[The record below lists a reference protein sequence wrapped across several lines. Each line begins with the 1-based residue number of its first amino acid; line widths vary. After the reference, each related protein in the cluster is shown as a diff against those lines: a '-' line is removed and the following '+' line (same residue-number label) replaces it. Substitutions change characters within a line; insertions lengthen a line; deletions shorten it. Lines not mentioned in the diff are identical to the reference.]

1 MKKLLL
7 SLCALVV
14 AISMN
19 AQYNVGDYIFT
30 ATAKYKVTE
39 IVDVPQPG
47 TAWTGYSSEIFS
59 PYTAETED
67 DFDGIKSTRSD
78 EGDKISYALPLEY
91 GTNYIVTFKFMA
103 AASGTTSITDN
114 GQNQIDAWV
123 SPQDDSGQRS
133 GAANIDYQQ
142 VASTATITANEWT
155 EISWAFADTLAVNA
169 ELEQPGGFLNILFS
183 RINTDCVIA
192 SNLQVVKVVEVYD
205 TRISDRLVAY
215 AKRLMDDPNFN
226 TEAAADKRAE
236 LEGAVAY
243 TEEMAATG
251 GLDNLGDAE
260 EFMSGLTDMLN
271 EYLDVETKDMKDYLK
286 YIDIT
291 SFGTYGRGRVNTDR
305 GCFRALG
312 GNWGSNTAWDY
323 LMSAIQT
330 GYSNHNATLTIFNTD
345 FPAGKY
351 FFTAELRNAN
361 TAKDSW
367 PCTLSFNLTTYGTTM
382 RVGDTTIEVDTLSG
396 EQFQKFYVVG
406 NVAEDGA
413 FEAQVYWPGQAN
425 GVNGGAFQVR
435 ALQVRAF
442 GEVEAQIHR
451 TQAWNAFITQWN
463 AATSAR
469 TSLVSKKDDPNY
481 PWANDTIQTTLDK
494 WDPYYNAVIA
504 AGWVGEDGSDTG
516 VATIEELEDWTKYQ
530 GYEEVTVDADGNET
544 RVEYAVVRGYQYAN
558 NYVQAENQILFDTQ
572 SAIDAA
578 NKTNE
583 DAMNIE
589 GDHATYEAVIKQVQ
603 DLLNDILANTS
614 DDAAEADKA
623 RLAEAIAALDDATIA
638 FKESAVLTPIV
649 DIDFS
654 GSFQTTV
661 DPEDESIITSY
672 YIDGKTESYP
682 NGSGRMVFDN
692 PNNVQPNPTLQE
704 AGHFWQLG
712 YNDVLLDVL
721 RVGGGANSNGIV
733 EIAAE
738 DIATDEEVNRFEFD
752 LWFGNLSKGY
762 LTVEMQNAEGT
773 RLGGFSIDRYNG
785 NVAFNTFNNQT
796 GEDNDLT
803 SSSTNGGTGMD
814 LRAKASGIGSS
825 KEQNAVICVDNN
837 KSTFTLIFDY
847 KAKALQGTINNAKNG
862 ISEGAEVPMLEINDA
877 TITDNK
883 VAKFVIYSNYASANT
898 NAPGRRCWFD
908 NLKIYKY
915 KSTAEGPH
923 FEPKASLKG
932 DVNEDGAVNIND
944 VVAIINVMAGTAEW
958 PNANVNEDPE
968 GSVDINDVVAVI
980 NIMAGK

>member
-7 SLCALVV
+7 SLCALFA

-30 ATAKYKVTE
+30 ATAKYKVTKILE
-39 IVDVPQPG
+39 VTQPG
-47 TAWTGYSSEIFS
+47 AEWNNFSSEIFS
-59 PYTAETED
+59 PYTAETEE

-78 EGDKISYALPLEY
+78 EGDYISYAVPLEY
-91 GTNYIVTFKFMA
+91 GSNYIVTMKFLA
-103 AASGTTSITDN
+103 TADGSTSITS
-114 GQNQIDAWV
+114 GAQNQIDAWV
-123 SPQDDSGQRS
+123 
-133 GAANIDYQQ
+133 GAYDHAGVKAGVANIDYQQ
-142 VASTATITANEWT
+142 VASTATVKANEWT
-155 EISWAFADTLAVNA
+155 EISWAFLDTLAVNA
-169 ELEQPGGFLNILFS
+169 ELEEPGGFLNILFS

-192 SNLQVVKVVEVYD
+192 TNMQVVQVQEVYD
-205 TRISDRLVAY
+205 TRISDRMIAY
-215 AKRLMDDPNFN
+215 AKLLMNDENFN
-226 TEAAADKRAE
+226 TEAAADAKAE
-236 LEGAVAY
+236 LEGAIEL
-243 TEEMAATG
+243 TEQLTLEG
-251 GLDNLGDAE
+251 GLD
-260 EFMSGLTDMLN
+260 DMGEAQETINALSDILEDYLN
-271 EYLDVETKDMKDYLK
+271 VESKDMKDYLQ

-291 SFGTYGRGRVNTDR
+291 SFGAYGRGRVNADR

-312 GNWGSNTAWDY
+312 GNWGHSSAWDY
-323 LMSAIQT
+323 LMSAIQN
-330 GYSNHNATLTIFNTD
+330 GYKDHNATLTIFNTD

-351 FFTAELRNAN
+351 FFTAEMRNAN

-367 PCTLSFNLTTYGTTM
+367 PCTLSFNLTTYGTTIS
-382 RVGDTTIEVDTLSG
+382 VGDNTIEVDTLSG

-406 NVAEDGA
+406 DVVENGK
-413 FEAQVYWPGQAN
+413 FEAKVYWPGQAN

-442 GEVEAQIHR
+442 GEVEQQIHR
-451 TQAWNAFITQWN
+451 NQAWKAFIAQWN
-463 AATSAR
+463 AAVSAR
-469 TSLVSKKDDPNY
+469 TSLASKADDPNY

-516 VATIEELEDWTKYQ
+516 VATIEELEDWALYQ
-530 GYEEVTVDADGNET
+530 GYDEIVVDEEGNES
-544 RVEYAVVRGYQYAN
+544 RVQYAVVRGYQYAN
-558 NYVQAENQILFDTQ
+558 NYVQAENQVIFDTKA
-572 SAIDAA
+572 AIEEAK
-578 NKTNE
+578 KTND

-589 GDHATYEAVIKQVQ
+589 GDHETYLAVINQVQ
-603 DLLNDILANTS
+603 TTLDEILANTT
-614 DDAAEADKA
+614 DERAETDKQN
-623 RLAEAIAALDDATIA
+623 LTDAIAMLNDATVA
-638 FKESAVLTPIV
+638 FKESAILTPLV

-682 NGSGRMVFDN
+682 NGSGRMVF
-692 PNNVQPNPTLQE
+692 PTVTSVEPDL
-704 AGHFWQLG
+704 ANDGHYWQLG
-712 YNDVLLDVL
+712 FGDVLLDVL
-721 RVGGGANSNGIV
+721 HVGSS
-733 EIAAE
+733 AAYVYLDEE
-738 DIATDEEVNRFEFD
+738 DRATDEDVNRVEFD
-752 LWFGNLSKGY
+752 LWLGNLSKGY
-762 LTVEMQNAEGT
+762 MTVELQNKDGV

-785 NVAFNTFNNQT
+785 AVNFNTFNNQT
-796 GEDNDLT
+796 GAPNDLT
-803 SSSTNGGTGMD
+803 SSSASGGDGMD
-814 LRAKASGIGSS
+814 IRAKATGLGSQS
-825 KEQNAVICVDNN
+825 VGNAGICVDAN

-847 KAKALQGTINNAKNG
+847 KARAMKGKIDNAKNG
-862 ISEGAEVPMLEINDA
+862 ISDGAEMPMLDINDA

-883 VAKFVIYSNYASANT
+883 VAQLMITSNYASANSG
-898 NAPGRRCWFD
+898 AQSRRCWFD